1 MVRLALLLASKVQS
15 AYTAMRV
22 EDVLDYRVLKEAIL
36 KQYEISE
43 DSSTNRNSI
52 GRKRKRRNR

>member
-22 EDVLDYRVLKEAIL
+22 EDVLDYRVLKKAIL